1 MDELKSLLLAEAPP
15 AHDPVFTL
23 GVMRAI
29 ERRRFRRELL
39 MSAGLAAVAALVLA
53 PLAPVL
59 NAALHQS
66 VMPVLGNGALLALLA
81 AVTLVLPQMFPARND

>member
-1 MDELKSLLLAEAPP
+1 MDELKNLLLAEAPP

-39 MSAGLAAVAALVLA
+39 WSAGLAVAVALLLAL
-53 PLAPVL
+53 LAPVL
-59 NAALHQS
+59 NAALHQG
-66 VMPVLGNGALLALLA
+66 VMPALGNGALLAVLLA
-81 AVTLVLPQMFPARND
+81 LSVALPQLVPARD